1 MVEKKKHP
9 GGRPRKPVD
18 YDLVEGLGFIHCTE
32 AEVSILLGVDAGY
45 RLEHDAEFSS
55 RYKKG
60 WEDGKKSLRRLQWE
74 KAQGRETVLA
84 YDEDGKILKD
94 DKGRPVVLLPGSAP
108 DTTMQIWLGK
118 QLLGQTDKERH
129 EITGLG
135 GKPVEFI
142 EVVRPAETTP

>member
-18 YDLVEGLGFIHCTE
+18 YDMVESLGLIHCTE
-32 AEVSILLGVDAGY
+32 AEVAVCLDMDQAQVSR
-45 RLEHDAEFSS
+45 RLQDDKEFCI

-60 WEDGKKSLRRLQWE
+60 ITEGKRSLRRKQ
-74 KAQGRETVLA
+74 
-84 YDEDGKILKD
+84 YDVAMSGD
-94 DKGRPVVLLPGSAP
+94 RTLL
-108 DTTMQIWLGK
+108 IWLGK

-142 EVVRPAETTP
+142 EVVRPGEASQEGVE